1 MKSETMEK
9 HKEKS
14 PTKVS
19 CGVITLSD
27 SKSKDLK
34 EGKDSDIS
42 GKYIFTK
49 LSEKYQVNSYEII
62 PDEKDQL
69 LKSIE
74 NMIDECIDAIFLTGG
89 TGIGSRDITIETIEP
104 LFEKEL
110 KGFGE
115 IFRSKT
121 YDELGSGAILSR
133 ATAGVYK
140 KTLIFSMPGSPNAVK
155 LGISIVFDELAHL
168 KKHLKE

>member
-1 MKSETMEK
+1 MKSETMEE
-9 HKEKS
+9 HRQKS
-14 PTKVS
+14 PINVS

-27 SKSKDLK
+27 SKSKDKK
-34 EGKDSDIS
+34 EGKNTDIS
-42 GKYIFTK
+42 GKYLFNK
-49 LSEKYQVNSYEII
+49 LNEKYQVDSYEII

-69 LKSIE
+69 LQSIE
-74 NMIDECIDAIFLTGG
+74 GMINKNIDVIFTTGG
-89 TGIGSRDITIETIEP
+89 TGIGSRDITIETMQS

-115 IFRSKT
+115 IFRLKT
-121 YDELGSGAILSR
+121 YEELGSGAMLSR
-133 ATAGVYK
+133 AAAGVYK

-155 LGISIVFDELAHL
+155 MGISIVIDELAHL